1 MARSQKKITKAH
13 QLRKRVKLE
22 KARLR
27 RRNRKTKTEVKSP
40 CVITLTGMDEE
51 TISKLKA
58 YAKKRHMQVSK
69 CLRMILRKYMEM
81 TIEEM
86 RLQHGF

>member
-27 RRNRKTKTEVKSP
+27 RRNRKAKTEVKYP

-69 CLRMILRKYMEM
+69 CLRMILRKYMEAA
-81 TIEEM
+81 IEEM

>member
-1 MARSQKKITKAH
+1 MSRSQKKINKAH

-27 RRNRKTKTEVKSP
+27 RRSKKNKTEVKYP
-40 CVITLTGMDEE
+40 CVITLTGLDEE
-51 TISKLKA
+51 TISNLKV

-69 CLRMILRKYMEM
+69 CLRMILRKYMEAA
-81 TIEEM
+81 IEEM

>member
-1 MARSQKKITKAH
+1 MARSQKKINKAH
-13 QLRKRVKLE
+13 ELRKRVKLE

-27 RRNRKTKTEVKSP
+27 RRGKKKTEVKYP
-40 CVITLTGMDEE
+40 CVITLTGMNEE

-69 CLRMILRKYMEM
+69 CLRMILRRYMEA

-86 RLQHGF
+86 RLKNGI